1 MKKQIEKYMKR
12 KRREHIWKLIKSN
25 FPLILAALVVITGL
39 ITIKILKK
47 VAKKKVKKKIKESIK
62 NAAKTRYQE
71 RFYDDEEMTECAR
84 KKI

>member
-47 VAKKKVKKKIKESIK
+47 VAKKFIFS
-62 NAAKTRYQE
+62 
-71 RFYDDEEMTECAR
+71 
-84 KKI
+84 